1 MTVGVPSGQHHRVVI
16 GSQALD
22 LPIVPVAGEV
32 AIALLMTIDRGV
44 AFTATAGV
52 DLAAALAPLGPE
64 VVATA
69 ATLGIPVAIEVSR
82 ALGLDD
88 YMVLQKTRK
97 IHLGD
102 ALAEPLSS
110 ITTTGSQSLFL
121 DRARMAAVAGK
132 RVVLVDDVIATGG
145 SIAACLRLLRAAG
158 AEVVG
163 IGCLLV
169 EAGGWTEVLGDDA
182 ALVHALGEIPTFA
195 PAADGTWTPAR
206 LTVSRRSIEPTRE
219 R

>member
-1 MTVGVPSGQHHRVVI
+1 MTVGEPSGQVHRVAV
-16 GSQALD
+16 GSQELD
-22 LPIVPVAGEV
+22 LPIVPVADDV
-32 AIALLMTIDRGV
+32 AISLLMTIDRGV
-44 AFTATAGV
+44 GFSARAGA
-52 DLAAALAPLGPE
+52 DLAAVLAPLEPD

-88 YMVLQKTRK
+88 YLVLQKTRK

-102 ALAEPLSS
+102 ALTEPLSS
-110 ITTTGSQSLFL
+110 ITTTGDQALLL
-121 DRARMAAVAGK
+121 DRARIPSVAGR

-145 SIAACLRLLRAAG
+145 SIAACLRLLRAAD

-169 EAGGWTEVLGDDA
+169 EAGGWRDVLGDDA
-182 ALVHALGEIPTFA
+182 ALVHPLGEIPVFGRG
-195 PAADGTWTPAR
+195 ADGRWA
-206 LTVSRRSIEPTRE
+206 PTG
-219 R
+219 

>member
-1 MTVGVPSGQHHRVVI
+1 MPVGVPSGQHHRVAI
-16 GSQALD
+16 GSQELD
-22 LPIVPVAGEV
+22 LPIVPVADGV

-44 AFTATAGV
+44 AFTATAGA
-52 DLAAALAPLGPE
+52 DLADRLAPLEPE

-88 YMVLQKTRK
+88 YLVLQKTAK

-102 ALAEPLSS
+102 ALREPLSS
-110 ITTTGSQSLFL
+110 ITTTGSQALLL
-121 DRARMAAVAGK
+121 DRARIGAVAGK
-132 RVVLVDDVIATGG
+132 RVVLVDDVVATGG

-158 AEVVG
+158 AEAVG

-169 EAGGWTEVLGDDA
+169 EDGGWVDVLGDDA
-182 ALVHALGEIPTFA
+182 ALVHPLGSIPTFA
-195 PAADGTWTPAR
+195 PAADGRWAP
-206 LTVSRRSIEPTRE
+206 SP
-219 R
+219 

>member
-1 MTVGVPSGQHHRVVI
+1 MAGTVGVASGQRHRAVI
-16 GSQALD
+16 GSQQLD
-22 LPIVPVAGEV
+22 LDVVPVADDV

-44 AFTATAGV
+44 AFTARAGA
-52 DLAAALAPLGPE
+52 DLAERLAPLEPE
-64 VVATA
+64 VVVSA

-88 YMVLQKTRK
+88 YLILQKTRK

-110 ITTTGSQSLFL
+110 VTTSGQQALLL
-121 DRARMAAVAGK
+121 DRARVPVVAGR

-145 SIAACLRLLRAAG
+145 SIVAALKLLRAVG

-163 IGCLLV
+163 IGSFLV
-169 EAGGWTEVLGDDA
+169 EADGWRPALGPDA
-182 ALVHALGEIPTFA
+182 ALVHTLGVVPVFSPA
-195 PAADGTWTPAR
+195 PDGTW
-206 LTVSRRSIEPTRE
+206 VPTT
-219 R
+219 

>member
-1 MTVGVPSGQHHRVVI
+1 VTVGVPSGQFHPASI
-16 GSQALD
+16 GSQRLD
-22 LPIVPVAGEV
+22 LPIVPVADEV

-44 AFTATAGV
+44 AFTATAGM
-52 DLAAALAPLGPE
+52 DLAAALAPSEPE

-88 YMVLQKTRK
+88 YLVLQKTRK

-110 ITTTGSQSLFL
+110 ITTTGAQALLL
-121 DRARMAAVAGK
+121 DRARIPAVAGK

-169 EAGGWTEVLGDDA
+169 EAGGWADALGDDA

-195 PAADGTWTPAR
+195 PAPDGSWA
-206 LTVSRRSIEPTRE
+206 PTA
-219 R
+219 